1 MINWLKYKLRN
12 WILNDEPEVVH
23 SKLSRRNALS
33 VADDHS
39 LDSDKGI
46 RITAYKAQGG
56 MVVETNFYDRIKDR
70 SYRTLH
76 IITDDKDLGKE
87 IGKIITMETLK
98 I

>member
-1 MINWLKYKLRN
+1 MINWFKHKLRN
-12 WILNDEPEVVH
+12 WVLNDETEVVH

-33 VADDHS
+33 VDDHS

-70 SYRTLH
+70 NYRTLH
-76 IITDDKDLGKE
+76 IITDDRDLGKE